1 MLFASKVNNDTA
13 DIKSFP
19 RSWRAVDNSKP
30 SAPIYG
36 QIREDSEASL
46 LFTEL
51 KWHEISTLAFCIL
64 TDAHALLWIVIRVW
78 RQSYPVFLPSRIW
91 LPHYTSGVNPPTK
104 SACAREK
111 TRHGFA
117 LGSHQLWW
125 LLTNWFSKSSVQS
138 SHFYMLT
145 WALKTIVHS
154 SDVSVLTKVVTDW
167 QTFKHEPLHSVPQ
180 RQSEQS
186 GTVSNYDAH
195 SQLK

>member
-13 DIKSFP
+13 DIKTFP

-91 LPHYTSGVNPPTK
+91 LPHYTSGVNPPQNQHVQGRKLDTVLHWEP
-104 SACAREK
+104 SA
-111 TRHGFA
+111 
-117 LGSHQLWW
+117 
-125 LLTNWFSKSSVQS
+125 V
-138 SHFYMLT
+138 M
-145 WALKTIVHS
+145 
-154 SDVSVLTKVVTDW
+154 
-167 QTFKHEPLHSVPQ
+167 
-180 RQSEQS
+180 
-186 GTVSNYDAH
+186 TVNK
-195 SQLK
+195 LIF